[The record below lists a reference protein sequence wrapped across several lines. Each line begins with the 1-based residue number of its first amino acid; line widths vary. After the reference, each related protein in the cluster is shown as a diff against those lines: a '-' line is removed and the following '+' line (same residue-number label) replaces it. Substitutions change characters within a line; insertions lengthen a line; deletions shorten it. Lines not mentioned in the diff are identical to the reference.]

1 MHSAFL
7 DLVGLAPD
15 TSDAFGPAE
24 LAHTF
29 IALRV
34 VYQVVESEH
43 IDSMRRPVFL
53 IKELLTGGAPS
64 SQIQLLSRN
73 VRHSN

>member
-1 MHSAFL
+1 MHSTLL
-7 DLVGLAPD
+7 DFVGFAPD
-15 TSDAFGPAE
+15 ASGALGPTE

-34 VYQVVESEH
+34 VYRVVESEH

-53 IKELLTGGAPS
+53 IKELVTGGLIPAPRIS
-64 SQIQLLSRN
+64 Y
-73 VRHSN
+73 

>member
-1 MHSAFL
+1 MDSAFL
-7 DLVGLAPD
+7 DLVGFAPD

-34 VYQVVESEH
+34 IDQVVESEH
-43 IDSMRRPVFL
+43 IDGMRRPVFL
-53 IKELLTGGAPS
+53 IKELLTGVAPS
-64 SQIQLLSRN
+64 SQNQLLSLYLY
-73 VRHSN
+73 